1 MKVLLVLCYPSSLRM
16 LVVGS
21 LLLAKLATA
30 EAQSV
35 PEIQFIGAVSIPGD
49 ATDLSGDAALLENGE
64 PRNRLGGFS
73 ALDYSGT
80 ADRFA
85 ALSDRGP
92 DDGAVGYPCRVQMLD
107 IRIQPG
113 TIPAVSFSV
122 AQTVMLRDGQHRN
135 FVGSSA
141 TINATETTGHRLDPE
156 GFRFGPDQTMY
167 VSDEYGPT
175 LLQFTA
181 DGTELRRFALPEYW
195 LVATPNADKV
205 KENRANTTGRASN
218 RGVECLAM
226 SADGKSLVGL
236 MQGPLLQDG
245 KRTEKDI
252 VVGRNCRL
260 VQIEIA
266 TGKLREYVY
275 QLDSIDNGNSE
286 ILAYG
291 ANQYLV
297 LERDSL
303 AGQQAGYRKL
313 ILIDL
318 SKATDILGTV
328 TLSEELSEGIVPVE
342 RQAFLDLLDPQWNLA
357 GESMPEKI
365 EGLTFGPPLAD
376 GRKTLLIGTDNDFE
390 SANAS
395 QIWVFAVRP

>member
-1 MKVLLVLCYPSSLRM
+1 MSPEISQMKALLVLCYPSSLRM

-21 LLLAKLATA
+21 LLLTKLATA
-30 EAQSV
+30 GAQSV

-113 TIPAVSFSV
+113 TKPPVSVSV
-122 AQTVMLRDGQHRN
+122 AETVMLRDGQHRN

-141 TINATETTGHRLDPE
+141 AIKATETTGHRLDPE

-167 VSDEYGPT
+167 ISDEYGPT
-175 LLQFTA
+175 LLQFA
-181 DGTELRRFALPEYW
+181 ANGIELRRFALPEYW
-195 LVATPNADKV
+195 LIATPNAEKV

-218 RGVECLAM
+218 RGVECLAV

-252 VVGRNCRL
+252 
-260 VQIEIA
+260 
-266 TGKLREYVY
+266 
-275 QLDSIDNGNSE
+275 E

-303 AGQQAGYRKL
+303 AGPQAGYRKL
-313 ILIDL
+313 ILVDL
-318 SKATDILGTV
+318 SNATDISGTV
-328 TLSEELSEGIVPVE
+328 SVSEDLSEGIVPVKKHV
-342 RQAFLDLLDPQWNLA
+342 FLDLLDPQWNLA
-357 GESMPEKI
+357 GETMPEKI
-365 EGLTFGPPLAD
+365 EGLTFGPRLAD
-376 GRKTLLIGTDNDFE
+376 GRRTLLIGTDNDFE

-395 QIWVFAVRP
+395 LIWVFAVRP